1 MNIIDVLFIASL
13 LSAETENKTE
23 KDKLSSCYGE
33 FVKCNN
39 ENSESENPVEV
50 CIMRDSMSVIF
61 NDVDKDQ
68 IQEFILVL
76 DGNSCKYEQE
86 ENEFEISA
94 NVSTLYR
101 ILLYLT
107 NEYEEIALY

>member
-1 MNIIDVLFIASL
+1 MSILDIIVVASIL
-13 LSAETENKTE
+13 DEIEH
-23 KDKLSSCYGE
+23 
-33 FVKCNN
+33 
-39 ENSESENPVEV
+39 NSTKESKKPESENPVEV

-94 NVSTLYR
+94 NVATLYR

-107 NEYEEIALY
+107 NEFEEIALY